1 MSALTVSMCWE
12 LVTIK
17 KDKLNSIG
25 AAIYQKPESNE
36 CYDARKHKSPPMCKP
51 DDDPNAA
58 WYVYKI
64 ITQDVSMRS
73 EGTIH
78 QG

>member
-1 MSALTVSMCWE
+1 MSNLTVSMCWE

-25 AAIYQKPESNE
+25 AAVYHKPDSNE
-36 CYDARKHKSPPMCKP
+36 CYDKRKHNHPPMCKS

-58 WYVYKI
+58 W
-64 ITQDVSMRS
+64 
-73 EGTIH
+73 
-78 QG
+78 

>member
-1 MSALTVSMCWE
+1 MTALTISMCWE

-36 CYDARKHKSPPMCKP
+36 CYDARKQKSPPICKP

-58 WYVYKI
+58 WYVYIK
-64 ITQDVSMRS
+64 
-73 EGTIH
+73 
-78 QG
+78 

>member
-17 KDKLNSIG
+17 KDKLNMVG
-25 AAIYQKPESNE
+25 AAIYHKPDSNE
-36 CYDARKHKSPPMCKP
+36 CYEERNNKNPPMCKP

-58 WYVYKI
+58 VQ
-64 ITQDVSMRS
+64 TD
-73 EGTIH
+73 
-78 QG
+78 